1 MQAEVDK
8 IFCRTSLHSYVMV
21 SYLNLFLHLFSD
33 VFIFVL
39 PPDYM
44 FSYRTSTVGHKA
56 NESSGV

>member
-1 MQAEVDK
+1 MQAQVDK
-8 IFCRTSLHSYVMV
+8 IFCRKSLHSYVMV

-39 PPDYM
+39 PLDYL

-56 NESSGV
+56 YRSK